1 MKRPIL
7 ATTAL
12 ALAAVVAGLVM
23 AGSSVAASSL
33 PTLTLTLN
41 GKAVTAGGQ
50 MVSGAVNIQTTVTGE
65 AQGEPAL
72 IYLDPGVPYS
82 VVPKLKAEIQAHNGD
97 FNYLDGY
104 GSMVFDAAANKGTSS
119 EQTVLKPGNYLALDL
134 NGKNAMPAPFTVTAA
149 ASPATLPARWSDDR
163 LDRVQLHRRDDAAR
177 RRARPVRERRLP
189 VPHDPGAGVK
199 SAAAGR
205 KVMAL
210 LLAGKDNA
218 AGKLAISERS
228 SKAVRARD
236 AIGDSINEL
245 PGYHVIR
252 LLHED

>member
-41 GKAVTAGGQ
+41 GKSVAAGGQ

-134 NGKNAMPAPFTVTAA
+134 NGKHATPGSVHGDRGCEPGDAA
-149 ASPATLPARWSDDR
+149 DARGDDR
-163 LDRVQLHRRDDAAR
+163 VDRVQLHRRDDAAR

-189 VPHDPGAGVK
+189 VPHDPGARRQERRRRQEGDG
-199 SAAAGR
+199 AAAR
-205 KVMAL
+205 
-210 LLAGKDNA
+210 A
-218 AGKLAISERS
+218 ARTMPPGSSRSASRPSTAVSRAARCSRRS
-228 SKAVRARD
+228 STSRPATT
-236 AIGDSINEL
+236 
-245 PGYHVIR
+245 
-252 LLHED
+252 